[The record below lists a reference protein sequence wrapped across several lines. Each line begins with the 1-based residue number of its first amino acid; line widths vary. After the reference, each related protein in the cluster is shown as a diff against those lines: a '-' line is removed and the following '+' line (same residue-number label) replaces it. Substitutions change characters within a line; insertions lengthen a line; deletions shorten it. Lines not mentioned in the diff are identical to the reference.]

1 MTADDSKRRTDA
13 GPHIE
18 EREFEGHN
26 VWVATDDTGVAA
38 MADDQD
44 ELKRLV
50 TEDEPAD
57 PDREAASDA

>member
-1 MTADDSKRRTDA
+1 MTADDSNRPAAA

-18 EREFEGHN
+18 ERDIEGHS

-38 MADDQD
+38 MAGDQD

-50 TEDEPAD
+50 TEDEPAGD
-57 PDREAASDA
+57 DGKPSPEA